1 VTDNRRQRAWLL
13 GASAVVAVAI
23 VAFAIAI
30 GRAGHGGVGNTTGTP
45 EGIAATR
52 ALFAGIRQRG
62 AELGS
67 ASAAVTV
74 TEFADLQCP
83 FCGESARSELPKI
96 VPRYVRAG
104 RVRLVFRN
112 LAFLGKDSLAAARMA
127 AAAAL
132 QNRLWQFVDLVYRNQ
147 GEENSG
153 WVTDAYLRRVAAAAG
168 LDVRRAFAERDSSA
182 ATRLLA
188 GWQAVAK
195 GAHVTETPT
204 FVLSR
209 GGREVRRMVGAGG
222 DLGAAIDEALRGP

>member
-30 GRAGHGGVGNTTGTP
+30 GRAGGGGAGTTTGTP
-45 EGIAATR
+45 EGIARTR
-52 ALFAGIRQRG
+52 ALFGTVPQRG

-67 ASAAVTV
+67 ARAPVTV

-112 LAFLGKDSLAAARMA
+112 LAFLGADSLVAARMA

-132 QNRLWQFVDLVYRNQ
+132 QNRLWQFVYLVYRNQ

-153 WVTDAYLRRVAAAAG
+153 WITDADLRRVAAAAG
-168 LDVRRAFAERDSSA
+168 LDVRRAFAERRSPA
-182 ATRLLA
+182 ATGL
-188 GWQAVAK
+188 VADWK
-195 GAHVTETPT
+195 AAARAARVTETPT
-204 FVLSR
+204 FVFSR
-209 GGREVRRMVGAGG
+209 GGRQVKRMVGAG
-222 DLGAAIDEALRGP
+222 DLGGAIDEVLRGP